1 MMIYKTTVTKLGPN
15 ASDFLAENMLILFKN
30 NAPEELAEYCVLHQE
45 NDLAGAIQRGDT
57 AILAGQA
64 FAVTAVGSA
73 VEKNLRSLGHITIK
87 ADGAAEAELPGTL
100 SLEAKPLPL
109 LKEGDAI
116 TISR

>member
-15 ASDFLAENMLILFKN
+15 ARDFLEENMVILFKD

-45 NDLAGAIQRGDT
+45 NELAGPIQPGDT

-87 ADGAAEAELPGTL
+87 ADGAEEAELPGTL
-100 SLEAKPLPL
+100 SLEEKPLPR
-109 LKEGDAI
+109 LKEGDTI